1 MSTDEN
7 LIRVLHVEDSRTG
20 LFLVKNLLKGISRYQ
35 ITQTDTFAKAK
46 TILGQSTFD
55 ILLLDLSLPDAQ
67 GIDLLHSIEESAPG
81 VPVIAVTGEEDKEF
95 GLQVMREGAQS
106 CLLKSNLQQKV
117 LIEAIDH
124 AIEQKRAETTHRG
137 QKRN

>member
-55 ILLLDLSLPDAQ
+55 IVLLDLSLPDAQ

-81 VPVIAVTGEEDKEF
+81 VPVIVITGEEDKEF

-124 AIEQKRAETTHRG
+124 AIEQKRAETPHRG
-137 QKRN
+137 QKPD

>member
-1 MSTDEN
+1 MSADEN
-7 LIRVLHVEDSRTG
+7 PIRVLHVEDSRTG
-20 LFLVKNLLKGISRYQ
+20 LFLVKSLLKGISRYQ

-46 TILGQSTFD
+46 TLLGQSTFD
-55 ILLLDLSLPDAQ
+55 IVLLDLSLPDAQ

-81 VPVIAVTGEEDKEF
+81 APVIAVTGEEDKEF

-106 CLLKSNLQQKV
+106 CLLKSNIQQKV

-137 QKRN
+137 QKLG